1 MKWVIAIIKPHKLN
15 EVRSAL
21 ELINVQGMTVST
33 VEGFGRQKGRTEV
46 YRGAEYQYDWVPKI
60 KLEIAVKDEALDE
73 VIETIVSTAKTNKI
87 GDGKIF
93 VVNLMQA
100 IRIRTSECGNEIL

>member
-46 YRGAEYQYDWVPKI
+46 YRGAEYQYDWVPKL

-73 VIETIVSTAKTNKI
+73 VIETIVSLSLI
-87 GDGKIF
+87 HI
-93 VVNLMQA
+93 
-100 IRIRTSECGNEIL
+100 